1 MDKLEHEVARLNGQI
16 EALRHHWAL
25 RSHTSWQRALLFNF
39 LRGLALGFGSVVG
52 ATVLVAALVY
62 ALSWV
67 DFIPV
72 VGEWAREVIRV
83 IEAGG

>member
-1 MDKLEHEVARLNGQI
+1 MSELEQEIARLNGQVA
-16 EALRHHWAL
+16 ALREHWAF
-25 RSHTSWQRALLFNF
+25 RSHSSWRRTLVFNF
-39 LRGLALGFGSVVG
+39 LRGLAFGLGSVVG

-72 VGEWAREVIRV
+72 VGEWAKEVIRV
-83 IEAGG
+83 IETGG